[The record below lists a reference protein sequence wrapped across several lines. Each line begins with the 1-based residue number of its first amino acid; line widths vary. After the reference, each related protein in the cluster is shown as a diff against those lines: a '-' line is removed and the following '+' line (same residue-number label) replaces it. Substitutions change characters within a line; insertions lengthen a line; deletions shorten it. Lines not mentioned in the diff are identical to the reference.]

1 MEKDSGNIGIMSE
14 TLYGLRLFAF
24 EVYNTTMNALIEEKI
39 KMLPDAPGVYKMLDS
54 SGNVIY
60 VGKAKSLKNRVRQYF
75 RSQNNMERKV
85 VAMVSHIADF
95 EYVLTGSET
104 EAFALES
111 NLIKAYKPQY
121 NILLKD
127 DKHFPYI
134 RVDLN
139 QDYPRF
145 DVVRRVG
152 NDSARYFGPYIN
164 SNAMNSALSVIRDYY
179 PVRLCKKDIAKAMAR
194 HERPCL
200 MYHIG
205 KCSAPCAG
213 AVTKEEYRAHVMRA
227 VEFLKGDSNDVAPQL
242 EKAMNAAA
250 QRMEFELAAALRDRL
265 QSVNALLAAQ
275 KAIVTPDR
283 AMDVLALCKL
293 DETIIV
299 FSLFVRGGKVVGT
312 QHADMKVQQDS
323 ADDEIMGSYI
333 KQTYS
338 DVSEFPNEL
347 IVNVLPD
354 EVEELSDYL
363 SSKLGKRVRIHVPVR
378 GEKREYV
385 DMAVRNG
392 NDMLNKQRELLH
404 RQWERG
410 EGALISLGELLGMER
425 IPHRIEC
432 FDNSHIMGTDTVG
445 AMVVFTDGKPDKN
458 EYRRFKI
465 KCEAKGDDYLAMRE
479 VLTRRFER
487 ALTGDSK
494 FVRLPDLIIVDGG
507 RGQLNVAL
515 DVLSNMGVYGIT
527 VVGLAEENEELIL
540 PDADEPL
547 RLSSSSPVQH
557 LAVRI
562 RDEAHRFAISY
573 HRSLRQRNALFSVLD
588 NIEGI
593 GDKRKRA
600 LYDEF
605 VSLERIKAAD
615 IDALRAVKRMNA
627 ASAEAVYNY
636 FHSTQNKTENRE

>member
-1 MEKDSGNIGIMSE
+1 MSE
-14 TLYGLRLFAF
+14 TLYGLRLFAY

-39 KMLPDAPGVYKMLDS
+39 KMLPDAPGVYKMLDR

-152 NDSARYFGPYIN
+152 NGSARYFGPYIN

-354 EVEELSDYL
+354 EVEELNDQLEFLCRPYGIMRRRVRL
-363 SSKLGKRVRIHVPVR
+363 EKDWYKDAAGALLGTKKDGATVALIPGKLGGYSFYEDSTGKRVRLNRKTAALLEEEVPHMCQYFTVDDLNFLKRSGRVSGATAMIGTVLNIKPILYGTADGHIVSCGKVR
-378 GEKREYV
+378 GRKKAIEALAQVYAEKQV
-385 DMAVRNG
+385 DAG
-392 NDMLNKQRELLH
+392 NRIV
-404 RQWERG
+404 
-410 EGALISLGELLGMER
+410 AIS
-425 IPHRIEC
+425 H
-432 FDNSHIMGTDTVG
+432 
-445 AMVVFTDGKPDKN
+445 
-458 EYRRFKI
+458 
-465 KCEAKGDDYLAMRE
+465 GDCPEDAR
-479 VLTRRFER
+479 V
-487 ALTGDSK
+487 
-494 FVRLPDLIIVDGG
+494 
-507 RGQLNVAL
+507 
-515 DVLSNMGVYGIT
+515 
-527 VVGLAEENEELIL
+527 LAERVKAIAAPGELIL
-540 PDADEPL
+540 VPHEPF
-547 RLSSSSPVQH
+547 SG
-557 LAVRI
+557 
-562 RDEAHRFAISY
+562 AHVGPGM
-573 HRSLRQRNALFSVLD
+573 LALFFY
-588 NIEGI
+588 G
-593 GDKRKRA
+593 K
-600 LYDEF
+600 
-605 VSLERIKAAD
+605 ER
-615 IDALRAVKRMNA
+615 
-627 ASAEAVYNY
+627 
-636 FHSTQNKTENRE
+636 